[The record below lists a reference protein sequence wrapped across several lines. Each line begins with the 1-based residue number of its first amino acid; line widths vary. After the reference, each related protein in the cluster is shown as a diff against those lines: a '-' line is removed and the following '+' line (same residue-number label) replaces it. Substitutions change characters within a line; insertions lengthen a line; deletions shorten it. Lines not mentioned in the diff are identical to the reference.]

1 MVMRQSHQQKEKN
14 KMSKEQSLM
23 HELRD
28 MIKDTKAGRLDWKLQ
43 CQTTEYND
51 ESAKPTIV
59 EDDIKWT
66 VDECYVS
73 YECEYKGETFL
84 MISYEMI
91 HTAGDKKNTTNLI
104 FLPPLGIRYFD
115 INVLM
120 PYAVEADS
128 VLLYEVN
135 QLWLTLLEM
144 HKGHSEHVVLDA
156 GPREL
161 VIE

>member
-1 MVMRQSHQQKEKN
+1 
-14 KMSKEQSLM
+14 MSKEQSLM

-43 CQTTEYND
+43 CQTTEYDD
-51 ESAKPTIV
+51 ESEKPTIV

-73 YECEYKGETFL
+73 YECEYKGKTFV

-91 HTAGDKKNTTNLI
+91 HSAGDKKNTTNLI

-115 INVLM
+115 INVLL
-120 PYAVEADS
+120 PYSVEADKML
-128 VLLYEVN
+128 VYEVN
-135 QLWLTLLEM
+135 QLWLTI
-144 HKGHSEHVVLDA
+144 LDMYKNKA
-156 GPREL
+156 ENVSLDVSPREL

>member
-1 MVMRQSHQQKEKN
+1 
-14 KMSKEQSLM
+14 MSKEQSLM

-28 MIKDTKAGRLDWKLQ
+28 MIKDTKAGRLNWKLQ

-51 ESAKPTIV
+51 ESDKPTIV
-59 EDDIKWT
+59 EDDIKWI

-91 HTAGDKKNTTNLI
+91 HTAGDKKNTTNLV

-156 GPREL
+156 SPREL